1 MCAYS
6 TSTPSLIIL
15 GYLCG
20 DCKDGKGVSA
30 LLNRCVDCSNVNGI
44 LIAVL
49 SKIFSIIHCCMHNFT
64 PTLYVVIVDAVFV
77 SVLVCKDV
85 QFTAL
90 LFPIIYFINVRRLFI
105 HAV

>member
-1 MCAYS
+1 MRAYS
-6 TSTPSLIIL
+6 TSIPSLIIL

-49 SKIFSIIHCCMHNFT
+49 SKIFSIIHH
-64 PTLYVVIVDAVFV
+64 Y
-77 SVLVCKDV
+77 
-85 QFTAL
+85 
-90 LFPIIYFINVRRLFI
+90 IIYSNILCSYSGCSIGLSIGIQRCEVYCFTLSYNIFY
-105 HAV
+105 